1 MIEVDGSDV
10 IFDGTVNDGMLVYLD
25 TNATWYPVTQN
36 SATAIKMLGIA
47 CNVAGGAGFVLLEGH
62 VVITDTGTGGPHV
75 TGADHGLPI
84 YIEDNTTTGQMS
96 TTVPTT
102 TGGSHVVRVL
112 GHCYWN
118 NSGTTDQWMMKFRPS
133 NDWILI

>member
-1 MIEVDGSDV
+1 MIEVDGTYTFIDN
-10 IFDGTVNDGMLVYLD
+10 TVSDGMLVYLD

-36 SATAIKMLGIA
+36 STTATKMLGIA
-47 CNVAGGAGFVLLEGH
+47 CNVAGGAGFVFLEGH
-62 VVITDTGTGGPHV
+62 VVINDTIVQSP
-75 TGADHGLPI
+75 DHGLPI
-84 YIEDNTTTGQMS
+84 YIRDNTTTGEMS
-96 TTVPTT
+96 TNVPVS

-118 NSGTTDQWMMKFRPS
+118 NIGSSTQWMMKFRPS